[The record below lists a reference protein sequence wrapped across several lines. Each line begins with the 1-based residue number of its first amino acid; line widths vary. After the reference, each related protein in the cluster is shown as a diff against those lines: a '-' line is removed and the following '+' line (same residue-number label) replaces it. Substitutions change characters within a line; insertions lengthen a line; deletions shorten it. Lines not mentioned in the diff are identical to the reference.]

1 MRVVL
6 PPPNAGMS
14 TILDTIRR
22 AFIPAVSQDEASP
35 RVLLSAPDGSVYAV
49 TVSNTGTLS
58 ATLFTGDT

>member
-6 PPPNAGMS
+6 PPPSAGMS

-22 AFIPAVSQDEASP
+22 AFIPAVSQDEAAP
-35 RVLLSAPDGSVYAV
+35 RVLLLAPDGSVYAV